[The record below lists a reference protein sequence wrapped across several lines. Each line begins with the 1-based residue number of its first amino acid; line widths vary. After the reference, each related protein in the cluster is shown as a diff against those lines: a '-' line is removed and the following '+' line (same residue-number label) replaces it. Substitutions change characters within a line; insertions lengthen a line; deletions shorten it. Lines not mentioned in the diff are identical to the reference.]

1 MALTLDEEIGSA
13 AAPGSARLGRAPA
26 TTHGELSHVAL
37 NLFIERGFDETTIDD
52 IVRAAGIGRRTFFR
66 YFATKNEL
74 PWGNFGELLETMR
87 ARLAEADPDLPLM
100 EALRHAVV
108 EFNTFPDS
116 EMPYHRGRM
125 WLLLNVPS
133 LTAYSTLKYAA
144 WREVIAEYVA
154 RRRDERPDDLAP
166 QTIAWACLGLCIGS
180 YERWLADDGSDLLE
194 LLDTAFATAES
205 VFGIAGS

>member
-1 MALTLDEEIGSA
+1 MTLTVEEEAGN
-13 AAPGSARLGRAPA
+13 APASGPARLGRAPA

-74 PWGNFGELLETMR
+74 PWGNFGDLLETMR
-87 ARLAEADPDLPLM
+87 ARLAEADPGLPLM

-108 EFNTFPDS
+108 EFNTFPEA

-133 LTAYSTLKYAA
+133 LTAYSMLKYAD
-144 WREVIAEYVA
+144 WRAVIAEFVA
-154 RRRDERPDDLAP
+154 VRRGERPDDLTP
-166 QTIAWACLGLCIGS
+166 QTIAWACLGLCLGS
-180 YERWLADDGSDLLE
+180 YERWLADEDADLLE

-205 VFGIAGS
+205 VFGIAGA